1 MKIKINKILKYF
13 IMSFSFINPKNQL
26 WKEAKISKVHQ
37 RILEKI
43 SSMPSEVR
51 KDKFNMEMLTMICC
65 MIEHSIDNKDKKDK
79 LKIDKKDLAIRIM
92 ASLFGTLTPQDIE
105 TISKNIEY
113 LHDNDK
119 IVKYSFWIVIASGCW
134 DWFKKK
140 VIA

>member
-1 MKIKINKILKYF
+1 
-13 IMSFSFINPKNQL
+13 MSFSFINPKNQL
-26 WKEAKISKVHQ
+26 WKDAKISKTQQ

-43 SSMPSEVR
+43 SSMPAEVR

-65 MIEHSIDNKDKKDK
+65 MVEHSINNKDKKDK
-79 LKIDKKDLAIRIM
+79 LKIDKKDLVIRIM
-92 ASLFGTLTPQDIE
+92 CSLFGTLTPQDIE

-119 IVKYSFWIVIASGCW
+119 IAKYSLAVVIASGCW
-134 DWFKKK
+134 DWIKKK

>member
-1 MKIKINKILKYF
+1 MP
-13 IMSFSFINPKNQL
+13 FSFINPRNQL
-26 WKEAKISKVHQ
+26 WKDAKISKVHQ
-37 RILEKI
+37 RILDKI
-43 SSMPSEVR
+43 TSMPHEVR

-65 MIEHSIDNKDKKDK
+65 MVEHSINNKDQKEK
-79 LKIDKKDLAIRIM
+79 LKIDKKDLVIKVF

-119 IVKYSFWIVIASGCW
+119 IIKYSLLVVFTSGCW

>member
-1 MKIKINKILKYF
+1 
-13 IMSFSFINPKNQL
+13 MSFSFINPKNQL
-26 WKEAKISKVHQ
+26 WKDAKISKVHQ

-65 MIEHSIDNKDKKDK
+65 MIEHSINNKDKKDK

-119 IVKYSFWIVIASGCW
+119 IVKYSFWIVIASCCW

>member
-1 MKIKINKILKYF
+1 
-13 IMSFSFINPKNQL
+13 MSFSFINPKNQL

>member
-1 MKIKINKILKYF
+1 
-13 IMSFSFINPKNQL
+13 MSFSFINPKNQL
-26 WKEAKISKVHQ
+26 WKDAKISKVHQ

-65 MIEHSIDNKDKKDK
+65 MVEHSINNKDKKDK
-79 LKIDKKDLAIRIM
+79 LKIDKKDLVIKIM
-92 ASLFGTLTPQDIE
+92 CSLFGTLTPQDLE
-105 TISKNIEY
+105 SISKNIEY

-119 IVKYSFWIVIASGCW
+119 IVKYSFWIVIGSSCW